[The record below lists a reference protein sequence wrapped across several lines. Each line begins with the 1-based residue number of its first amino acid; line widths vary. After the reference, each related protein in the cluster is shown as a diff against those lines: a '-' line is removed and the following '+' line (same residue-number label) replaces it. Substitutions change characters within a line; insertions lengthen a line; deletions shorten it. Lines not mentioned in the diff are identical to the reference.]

1 MISDFNYRG
10 ELPPGIYVTTLK
22 EIEGKLVFNKGRKEL
37 FEGLKA
43 AMENL
48 SKAGVPKAY
57 IDGSFVTRKPIPND
71 IDGCWDIDEDVDP
84 SRLDPV
90 FLDFS
95 DRRKAMK
102 EKYGVDFFIANTI
115 ELGSGK
121 PFVEFFQ
128 QNRDGLSRGILV
140 VELKG

>member
-1 MISDFNYRG
+1 MIPDFNYRG
-10 ELPPGIYVTTLK
+10 ELPPGIYIATLK
-22 EIEGKLVFNKGRKEL
+22 EIEDKFVFNRSRKEL
-37 FEGLKA
+37 FEGLKLA
-43 AMENL
+43 LKNL
-48 SKAGVPKAY
+48 SKAGVPKVY
-57 IDGSFVTRKPIPND
+57 IDGSFVTKKPIPND

-84 SRLDPV
+84 SKLDPV

-121 PFVEFFQ
+121 PFVAFFQ
-128 QNRDGLSRGILV
+128 LNRDGLPRGILS